1 MKRLFEYAVILQEK
15 TEKGK
20 MVEQAEVLVQPT
32 YCLASDVNEVNILA
46 ARAIPEERTGD
57 LERIVLAVRPF

>member
-15 TEKGK
+15 VEKGK
-20 MVEQAEVLVQPT
+20 TVEEAEVLVNPT
-32 YCLASDVNEVNILA
+32 YCLAKDVNEVNILA
-46 ARAIPEERTGD
+46 ARAIPDDRTGD